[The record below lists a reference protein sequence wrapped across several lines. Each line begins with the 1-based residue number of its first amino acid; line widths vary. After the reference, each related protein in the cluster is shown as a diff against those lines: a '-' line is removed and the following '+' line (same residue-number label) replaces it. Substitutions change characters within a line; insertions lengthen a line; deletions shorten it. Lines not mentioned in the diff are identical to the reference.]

1 MEKSKMMQTTE
12 LERQAYMAGDVN
24 TARLLARID
33 ALQHAL
39 GQATATLEAIAEGGL
54 CGSMNAHQCAYA
66 AQEGI
71 DQCQQ

>member
-1 MEKSKMMQTTE
+1 MTTTTE
-12 LERQAYMAGDVN
+12 QERHAYITGDIN

-33 ALQHAL
+33 ALQRAL

-66 AQEGI
+66 AAEGI
-71 DQCQQ
+71 DQCEQ